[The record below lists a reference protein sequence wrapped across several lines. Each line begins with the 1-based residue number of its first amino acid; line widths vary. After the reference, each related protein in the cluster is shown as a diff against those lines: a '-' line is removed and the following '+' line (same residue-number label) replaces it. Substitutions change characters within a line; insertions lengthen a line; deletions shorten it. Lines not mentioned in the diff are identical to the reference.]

1 MTSTSPI
8 EAILRALRDLAPV
21 FTISPAPGTGAIYC
35 IAGHPGIEI
44 GRSGSIMLRSVYGFG
59 TTPEAAAR
67 AYWRQIVDGLDSDAF
82 LVYHATGEDRT
93 HNRWDVDRWVR
104 WSPPAPVPAR
114 FCKLTEED
122 TSRLAELDAL
132 AWRGARDSVMLGDRE
147 IVDLLGLQRRRICE
161 LEAMHMD
168 AEAGA

>member
-8 EAILRALRDLAPV
+8 EAILRALRDLAPE
-21 FTISPAPGTGAIYC
+21 FTISLAPGIGAMNC
-35 IAGHPGIEI
+35 IARHPGIEI
-44 GRSGSIMLRSVYGFG
+44 GRSGSIMLRSAWGCA
-59 TTPEAAAR
+59 TTPDAAAR
-67 AYWRQIVDGLDSDAF
+67 AYWRRIVDQLDSDAF

-93 HNRWDVDRWVR
+93 HNRWDVDGWRRWC
-104 WSPPAPVPAR
+104 PPTPTPAR
-114 FCKLTEED
+114 FCRLTEEE

-132 AWRGARDSVMLGDRE
+132 AWRGARDSVMLCDRE